1 MKRSDREQG
10 LVEGTDFV
18 NLRHVLQIKVGP
30 AFILTTCVAR
40 LLSIGGEAVAQEVL
54 DCGRTIFH
62 VQDDGP
68 KKRLTVPGFMSFGL
82 TTESKCELQKECQFS
97 IKIGGSEKSWRQV
110 FETEIDGLC
119 SSTRT
124 VSKTH
129 ANSHFKERGDY
140 RFGFKEV
147 SVTTT
152 KIPMALGMINL
163 TEIRYYNLPD
173 DYMWSLFHG
182 DDVNGAT
189 IKQDIVRR
197 TISITDEK
205 PKD

>member
-1 MKRSDREQG
+1 MKRGDREQG
-10 LVEGTDFV
+10 MVEGVDFV
-18 NLRHVLQIKVGP
+18 NLRQVLQIKFGP
-30 AFILTTCVAR
+30 TFISTTCVAG
-40 LLSIGGEAVAQEVL
+40 LLVFGGGALAQEVL
-54 DCGRTIFH
+54 DCGSTIFH
-62 VQDDGP
+62 VQDDGLR
-68 KKRLTVPGFMSFGL
+68 KRLTLPGFMSFGL
-82 TTESKCELQKECQFS
+82 TTESKCALQKECQFT
-97 IKIGGSEKSWRQV
+97 IAIGGPENSWRRV

-119 SSTRT
+119 PSTRRI
-124 VSKTH
+124 SKTH
-129 ANSHFKERGDY
+129 ANGYSEERGDY

-152 KIPMALGMINL
+152 KIPTASGMINL
-163 TEIRYYNLPD
+163 IEIRYHKLPD

-197 TISITDEK
+197 TISITDER